1 MVVFFVIV
9 LFLVLVL
16 YVGVSNYSMG
26 DIGGDFVFEC
36 LKGVDLLLV
45 FVLICLCIFVM
56 MLEYIFCN
64 LVYLVF
70 DGCVYCMLIIFNM
83 MVVSFVC
90 NVVIEYFII
99 QMMGSSVIFYW
110 FKNVGICMVIYLCDV
125 VSDL

>member
-1 MVVFFVIV
+1 MVLFFVIV
-9 LFLVLVL
+9 LFLMLVL
-16 YVGVSNYSMG
+16 YVGVSNYCMD
-26 DIGGDFVFEC
+26 DIGGDLMFEW
-36 LKGVDLLLV
+36 LKSVDLLLV

-64 LVYLVF
+64 LVYVFF

-99 QMMGSSVIFYW
+99 
-110 FKNVGICMVIYLCDV
+110 
-125 VSDL
+125 